1 MFRHEADSLFTQS
14 ARKIL
19 KDIVPEATT
28 QCVSV
33 IRSNLG
39 NTKFSGN
46 SGTAF
51 TPRSGLLK
59 TPGMLCHGSH
69 LLFTLTMEPNVFYVQ
84 ETLKILTADSCDG
97 NNDIFE
103 PEILRYIRAKSNFS
117 SQAPGMSDRI
127 LGLVDEFYHFG
138 PNGNHLCLVFKPMG
152 PDLSEY
158 RRLFPHLRIP
168 VITAKKIAKD
178 LISALAFLHDTC
190 HIIHTGE

>member
-1 MFRHEADSLFTQS
+1 MAHICFSLLQWSLMFFMC
-14 ARKIL
+14 RK
-19 KDIVPEATT
+19 
-28 QCVSV
+28 Q
-33 IRSNLG
+33 NLV
-39 NTKFSGN
+39 
-46 SGTAF
+46 A
-51 TPRSGLLK
+51 
-59 TPGMLCHGSH
+59 
-69 LLFTLTMEPNVFYVQ
+69 
-84 ETLKILTADSCDG
+84 LKILTADSCDG

-127 LGLVDEFYHFG
+127 LGLLDDFYHYG

-168 VITAKKIAKD
+168 VIAAKKIAKD

-190 HIIHTGE
+190 HIIHTGECPSLTCYQSMDFNRVD